1 MSSINFGELL
11 DAVQHHNVVVGIANL
26 DILII
31 CQCLECYFFMLFHGA
46 KIMII
51 SCFLCFICN
60 KLCLFWNLYVEL
72 IRNEVKMNM
81 KNGCFWINFATK
93 IKHAVMK
100 KGIMMLLSVLI
111 LGSCGQK
118 QGQDVKAPTRVKTH
132 VVSPGMVDNAQTYVG
147 MVEECEATAVSFTS
161 MGVVKRMLVNE
172 GQAVS
177 KGQLI
182 AEMDDT
188 QARNL
193 LSGAEAQ
200 MAQANDALERYKM
213 LHDNGSLPEVQWVEI
228 QSKVAQ
234 AKSQLEVA
242 KKNLKDC
249 RLTAPVSGIVGKKL
263 IGTGETALPS
273 QAVVSI
279 LDISTV
285 KVKVAIPEAEI
296 GGINANTP
304 TSISVEAINGSYQ
317 GGKIEKGVQAD
328 ALTHT
333 YDIRINVANGNRKLL
348 PGMVASVRFVSDGS
362 QAVGGKMIPVT
373 AVQKKSDGT
382 LFVWTVDK
390 DSTAHRTTV
399 TIGQTQGNYISII
412 DGLSIGDRIATEGY
426 QKLSENTK
434 VVF

>member
-1 MSSINFGELL
+1 MNK
-11 DAVQHHNVVVGIANL
+11 V
-26 DILII
+26 
-31 CQCLECYFFMLFHGA
+31 
-46 KIMII
+46 
-51 SCFLCFICN
+51 FL
-60 KLCLFWNLYVEL
+60 
-72 IRNEVKMNM
+72 
-81 KNGCFWINFATK
+81 
-93 IKHAVMK
+93 
-100 KGIMMLLSVLI
+100 MLLSVVL
-111 LGSCGQK
+111 LGSCGEK
-118 QGQDVKAPTRVKTH
+118 KGQNLKAPTRVKTQ
-132 VVSPGMVDNAQTYVG
+132 VVSPGMMDNAQTYVG
-147 MVEECEATAVSFTS
+147 IVEEHEATAVSFTG
-161 MGVVKRMLVNE
+161 MGVVKRLLVNE
-172 GQAVS
+172 GQTVAR
-177 KGQLI
+177 GQLI

-200 MAQANDALERYKM
+200 MAQANDALARYKM
-213 LHDNGSLPEVQWVEI
+213 LHDAGSLPEVQWVEI

-242 KKNLKDC
+242 KKNLADC
-249 RLTAPVSGIVGKKL
+249 RLVAPVSGIVGKRL
-263 IGTGETALPS
+263 VGAGETALPS

-317 GGKIEKGVQAD
+317 GGRIEKGVQAD

-333 YDIRINVANGNRKLL
+333 YDIRINVANGDRKLL
-348 PGMVASVRFVSDGS
+348 PGMVASVRFISDGS
-362 QAVGGKMIPVT
+362 QAVGSKMIPVT
-373 AVQKKSDGT
+373 AVQKKSDGS
-382 LFVWTVDK
+382 LFVWTVGK

-399 TIGQTQGNYISII
+399 TIGQTQGNYVSVI

-426 QKLSENTK
+426 QKLSEGTK

>member
-1 MSSINFGELL
+1 
-11 DAVQHHNVVVGIANL
+11 
-26 DILII
+26 
-31 CQCLECYFFMLFHGA
+31 
-46 KIMII
+46 
-51 SCFLCFICN
+51 
-60 KLCLFWNLYVEL
+60 
-72 IRNEVKMNM
+72 
-81 KNGCFWINFATK
+81 
-93 IKHAVMK
+93 MK
-100 KGIMMLLSVLI
+100 KILFLAIGCWLLAV
-111 LGSCGQK
+111 SCSNKKGQN
-118 QGQDVKAPTRVKTH
+118 VKAPTRVKTQM
-132 VVSPGMVDNAQTYVG
+132 VSPGMVDNAQTYVG
-147 MVEECEATAVSFTS
+147 IVEEREATAVSFTG

-172 GQAVS
+172 GQTVA

-200 MAQANDALERYKM
+200 MTQANDALERYKM

-242 KKNLKDC
+242 KKNLADC
-249 RLTAPVSGIVGKKL
+249 RLIAPVSGIIGKKL

-285 KVKVAIPEAEI
+285 KVKVAVPEAEI
-296 GGINANTP
+296 GGINATTP

-317 GGKIEKGVQAD
+317 GGRIEKGVQAD

-348 PGMVASVRFVSDGS
+348 PGMVASVRFISEGS
-362 QAVGGKMIPVT
+362 QAIGSKMIPVT
-373 AVQKKSDGT
+373 AVQKIADGT
-382 LFVWTVDK
+382 LFVWTVGK
-390 DSTAHRTTV
+390 DSTVHRTTV
-399 TIGQTQGNYISII
+399 TIGQTQGNYINVI
-412 DGLSIGDRIATEGY
+412 DGLNVGDRIAIEGY
-426 QKLSENTK
+426 QKLSENSK

>member
-1 MSSINFGELL
+1 MRKLMVML
-11 DAVQHHNVVVGIANL
+11 VAVGMV
-26 DILII
+26 
-31 CQCLECYFFMLFHGA
+31 
-46 KIMII
+46 
-51 SCFLCFICN
+51 S
-60 KLCLFWNLYVEL
+60 
-72 IRNEVKMNM
+72 
-81 KNGCFWINFATK
+81 
-93 IKHAVMK
+93 
-100 KGIMMLLSVLI
+100 
-111 LGSCGQK
+111 SCGNKQEQK
-118 QGQDVKAPTRVKTH
+118 TKAPTRVKTE
-132 VVSPGMVDNAQTYVG
+132 VVSAATIVSGQTFVG
-147 MVEECEATAVSFTS
+147 MVEESEATAVSFTG
-161 MGVVKRMLVNE
+161 MGVVKRVLVNE

-234 AKSQLEVA
+234 AKSQYEVA
-242 KKNLKDC
+242 KKNLADC
-249 RLTAPVSGIVGKKL
+249 QLVAPVSGIIGRKLVGA
-263 IGTGETALPS
+263 GETAMPS

-296 GGINANTP
+296 SGIGAG
-304 TSISVEAINGSYQ
+304 TSSAIKVDAINSSFT
-317 GGKIEKGVQAD
+317 GGRIEKGVQAD

-333 YDIRINVANGNRKLL
+333 YDIRIHVANAERKLL
-348 PGMVASVRFVSDGS
+348 PGMVASVSFGNIERPSKGLS
-362 QAVGGKMIPVT
+362 LPVT
-373 AVQKKSDGT
+373 AVQRKADGS
-382 LFVWTVDK
+382 LFVWTVSN

-399 TIGQTQGNYISII
+399 RTGETMGNHIAITDGIS
-412 DGLSIGDRIATEGY
+412 DGGRIVVEGY

-434 VVF
+434 VVY